1 MVSDMTTVLLLGKYL
16 FSFYVVKITVKM
28 DLGGTE
34 EKGVDT
40 LLPLSN

>member
-1 MVSDMTTVLLLGKYL
+1 MAPEMTIALLLGKYL

-34 EKGVDT
+34 EKGVDIF
-40 LLPLSN
+40 LPLSS